1 MLFTQAEFGPRWDA
15 IIVGAGIAGLG
26 AAWALSKAGLRRVLV
41 LERNV
46 VGGGASSRG
55 TGSVHVQRWTET
67 DVRLIQRSKLLMAD
81 IAHQVGAVFQFNQVG
96 RMTLVPA
103 ADVARMEE
111 FARMF
116 ARCGVDI
123 ETMSEARLCQVVPG
137 MRTDDVGLATYTRHD
152 GCVYPGGL
160 TWSLA
165 GLVRQA
171 GVLVLEGVDVQ
182 RLRLEGGVVRGVEVG
197 HPEPILLEAPLVIAA
212 AGAWSSLLLAGSGL
226 HLPLQQIHTSTVV
239 AMVEDAAGCDPVPS
253 FLDAVQGGYSYIP
266 RNPGTLVLAGG
277 ATEDAV
283 PPGEEQTEPTPPPR
297 PGPHRQAVFDSLNR
311 CALHRFPGW
320 RFGPVLGGW
329 TGVLDSTPDANP
341 LAGHYPGVEG
351 LHVACGLSGY
361 GVMRGMALGE
371 AVARGA
377 LEQPA
382 LQGGVEQPG
391 PVDVSGFAP
400 ARFGDLGAAFRVSW
414 AGYNPFSSLAEA
426 E

>member
-1 MLFTQAEFGPRWDA
+1 MQPDFGRRWDA

-26 AAWALSKAGLRRVLV
+26 AAWALRKAGLQRVLV

-67 DVRLIQRSKLLMAD
+67 DVRLIQRSRALMAD
-81 IAHQVGAVFQFNQVG
+81 IARQVGAAFRFNQVG
-96 RMTLVPA
+96 RVTLVPP
-103 ADVARMEE
+103 ADVARMEQ

-116 ARCGVDI
+116 EGCGVDV
-123 ETMSEARLCQVVPG
+123 ETLSHERLLHVVPG
-137 MRTDDVGLATYTRHD
+137 IRTDDVGMATYTRQD

-165 GLVRQA
+165 GLVRA
-171 GVLVLEGVDVQ
+171 MGALIMEGVDVQ
-182 RLRLEGGVVRGVEVG
+182 RLRMEAGAVRGVEVG

-212 AGAWSSLLLAGSGL
+212 AGAWSSLLLNRSGL
-226 HLPLQQIHTSTVV
+226 QLPLQQIRTSTVV
-239 AMVEDAAGCDPVPS
+239 ALVEYAAGCDPVPS

-277 ATEDAV
+277 ATEDTV
-283 PPGEEQTEPTPPPR
+283 PPGEEQIEAAPPPR
-297 PGPHRQAVFDSLNR
+297 IEQQQLAIYRALNG

-329 TGVLDSTPDANP
+329 SGLLDSTPDADP
-341 LAGHYPGVEG
+341 IAGSYPGVSG
-351 LHVACGLSGY
+351 LHLACGLSGY

-371 AVARGA
+371 AVALAAAGR
-377 LEQPA
+377 PA
-382 LQGGVEQPG
+382 T
-391 PVDVSGFAP
+391 VDVSRFAP
-400 ARFGDLGAAFRVSW
+400 SRFGDLGAAFRVSW

>member
-1 MLFTQAEFGPRWDA
+1 MFTQPDFGRRWDA
-15 IIVGAGIAGLG
+15 IVVGAGIAGLG
-26 AAWALSKAGLRRVLV
+26 AAWALRKAGLRRVLV

-67 DVRLIQRSKLLMAD
+67 DVRLIQRSKALMAD
-81 IAHQVGAVFQFNQVG
+81 IAQQVGAAFRFNPVG
-96 RMTLVPA
+96 RVTLVPP
-103 ADVARMEE
+103 ADVARMEQ

-116 ARCGVDI
+116 ERCGVEV
-123 ETMSEARLCQVVPG
+123 ETLSPARLVAVVPG
-137 MRTDDVGLATYTRHD
+137 IRTDDVGLATYTRHD

-160 TWSLA
+160 TWALA
-165 GLVRQA
+165 GLVRA
-171 GVLVLEGVDVQ
+171 MGGLIMEGVDVQ
-182 RLRLEGGVVRGVEVG
+182 RLRLNGGAVRGVEVG
-197 HPEPILLEAPLVIAA
+197 HPEPVLLEAPLVLAA
-212 AGAWSSLLLAGSGL
+212 SGAWSSLLLNGSGL
-226 HLPLQQIHTSTVV
+226 HLPLQQIRTSTVV

-283 PPGEEQTEPTPPPR
+283 PAGEEQTEATPPPR
-297 PGPHRQAVFDSLNR
+297 AEQQRLAVYRALNA

-329 TGVLDSTPDANP
+329 SGLLDSTPDANP
-341 LAGHYPGVEG
+341 IAGAYPGVAG
-351 LHVACGLSGY
+351 LHLACGLSGY

-371 AVARGA
+371 AVALAAAG
-377 LEQPA
+377 LPA
-382 LQGGVEQPG
+382 T
-391 PVDVSGFAP
+391 VDVSGFAP
-400 ARFGDLGAAFRVSW
+400 SRFGDLAAAFRVSW

>member
-1 MLFTQAEFGPRWDA
+1 MQPDFGRRWDA

-26 AAWALSKAGLRRVLV
+26 AAWALRKAGLQRVLV

-67 DVRLIQRSKLLMAD
+67 DVRLIQRSKALMAD
-81 IAHQVGAVFQFNQVG
+81 IARQVGAAFRFNQVG
-96 RMTLVPA
+96 RVTLVPP
-103 ADVARMEE
+103 ADVTRMEQ

-116 ARCGVDI
+116 ERCGVDV
-123 ETMSEARLCQVVPG
+123 ETLSHERLLQVVPG
-137 MRTDDVGLATYTRHD
+137 IRTDDVGMATYTRHD

-165 GLVRQA
+165 GLVRA
-171 GVLVLEGVDVQ
+171 MGALIMEGVDVQ
-182 RLRLEGGVVRGVEVG
+182 RLRVEAGAVRGVEVG

-212 AGAWSSLLLAGSGL
+212 AGAWSSLLLNGSGL
-226 HLPLQQIHTSTVV
+226 QLPLQQIRTSTVV
-239 AMVEDAAGCDPVPS
+239 AMVEHAAGCDPVPS

-277 ATEDAV
+277 ATEDTV
-283 PPGEEQTEPTPPPR
+283 PPGEEQIEAAPPPR
-297 PGPHRQAVFDSLNR
+297 IEQQQLAIYRALNG

-329 TGVLDSTPDANP
+329 SGLLDSTPDADP
-341 LAGHYPGVEG
+341 IAGPYPGVSG
-351 LHVACGLSGY
+351 LHLACGLSGY

-371 AVARGA
+371 AVALAAAGR
-377 LEQPA
+377 PA
-382 LQGGVEQPG
+382 T
-391 PVDVSGFAP
+391 VDVSRFAP
-400 ARFGDLGAAFRVSW
+400 SRFGDLGAAFRVSW